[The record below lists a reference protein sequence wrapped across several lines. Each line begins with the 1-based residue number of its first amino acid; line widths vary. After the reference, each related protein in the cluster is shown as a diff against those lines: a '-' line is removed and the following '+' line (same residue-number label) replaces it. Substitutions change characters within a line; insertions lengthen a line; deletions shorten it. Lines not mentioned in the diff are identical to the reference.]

1 MTDLPILGAA
11 LRIERL
17 DAYKDWILDQQ
28 RDLEIQDPTY
38 DFPRGAWQEK
48 ADLWHSKLSDYKGRM
63 GVHGPYD
70 GIAIASR
77 DPDVQGFAQAKL
89 LDCLDFCE
97 AIGAS
102 HCVIHSPFHFLGS
115 SSACHTPSF
124 GLDGLVT
131 SARETLAPVLE
142 KAESIGCLLVV
153 ENIFDRHTAPPEL
166 RPRPDFLQ
174 NGSGTEPRILH
185 SGSGNGSRP
194 YPPPGYQRRKR
205 LPLDARPRRYQLDWR
220 LCSHREDRRHAS
232 SHPRGQGYRGRLQL
246 PHRVRTGPLTV
257 GRGAG
262 AVPHRFDP

>member
-77 DPDVQGFAQAKL
+77 DPEVQGFAQAKL

-102 HCVIHSPFHFLGS
+102 HCVLHSPFHFLGS

-153 ENIFDRHTAPPEL
+153 ENIFDRHTAPLRALVDSFDSPFLKRSVDTGHAQISYKTAAGPSPEFCIL
-166 RPRPDFLQ
+166 EAGTDLAHIHLQDTNGENDYHWTPGLGDINWAGVFAAIAKIDAAPRLILEVKDIEGAYSYLTE
-174 NGSGTEPRILH
+174 SGLA
-185 SGSGNGSRP
+185 
-194 YPPPGYQRRKR
+194 
-205 LPLDARPRRYQLDWR
+205 L
-220 LCSHREDRRHAS
+220 
-232 SHPRGQGYRGRLQL
+232 
-246 PHRVRTGPLTV
+246 
-257 GRGAG
+257 
-262 AVPHRFDP
+262 